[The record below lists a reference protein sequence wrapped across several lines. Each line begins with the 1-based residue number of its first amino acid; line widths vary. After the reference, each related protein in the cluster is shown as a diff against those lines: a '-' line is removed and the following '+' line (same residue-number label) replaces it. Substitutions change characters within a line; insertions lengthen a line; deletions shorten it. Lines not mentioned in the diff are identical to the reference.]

1 MTNISKMM
9 LVMVMVMM
17 VSNGNGVTDDTGC
30 TGNVCNKRNA

>member
-1 MTNISKMM
+1 MTNISVMM

-30 TGNVCNKRNA
+30 IGNVCNTHNA